1 LLIYGLQIP
10 KRADVMSPETKEE
23 FRDALRRG
31 GAVAIAAAPFAV
43 LFGAV
48 AVDNGLSIA
57 EATLMS
63 ATLYAGASQLVG
75 VELFNHHVA
84 PWLVVL
90 SIFAVNFRHVLYSAA
105 IAPHIRHLTFW
116 EKATSLFLLTDPQ
129 FAETERRA
137 DRGIRVSYLWL
148 MVLGLSVYVPWLFLT
163 ILGAFLGNLIGDPKA
178 IGIDVLLPVY
188 FMGLVLGFRSRA
200 NWLPVVLASGAGS
213 ILALHFVGSPW
224 HVSLGALAGIIVA
237 ALLPLDNAEAP
248 AGDVVEGEA

>member
-1 LLIYGLQIP
+1 MTP
-10 KRADVMSPETKEE
+10 AKKEE
-23 FRDALRRG
+23 IRDAFRRG
-31 GAVAIAAAPFAV
+31 SAVAIAAAPFAV

-48 AVDNGLSIA
+48 AIDNGLTVA

-84 PWLVVL
+84 PWLVIL

-105 IAPHIRHLTFW
+105 IAAHIRHLTFW

-137 DRGIRVSYLWL
+137 DAGIQVSYLWL

-163 ILGAFLGNLIGDPKA
+163 ILGGFLGNLIGDPKA
-178 IGIDVLLPVY
+178 IGLDVLLPVY

-200 NWLPVVLASGAGS
+200 NWLPVVLASGVGS
-213 ILALHFVGSPW
+213 ILAMHFVGSPW
-224 HVSLGALAGIIVA
+224 HVSLGALAGIVVA
-237 ALLPLDNAEAP
+237 ALLPLEASESE
-248 AGDVVEGEA
+248 AVNTDAVEGEA

>member
-1 LLIYGLQIP
+1 MTP
-10 KRADVMSPETKEE
+10 ATKEE
-23 FRDALRRG
+23 IRDAARRG
-31 GAVAIAAAPFAV
+31 LAIALAAAPFGV

-57 EATLMS
+57 EAALMS

-105 IAPHIRHLTFW
+105 IAAHIRHFTFW
-116 EKATSLFLLTDPQ
+116 QKATGLFLLVDPQ

-137 DRGIRVSYLWL
+137 DAGIRVGYVWFL
-148 MVLGLSVYVPWLFLT
+148 MLGLSVYIPWFFLT
-163 ILGAFLGNLIGDPKA
+163 LLGGFLGNLIGDPKA
-178 IGIDVLLPVY
+178 IGIDVLLPIY

-200 NWLPVVLASGAGS
+200 NWLPVVLASSVGS

-224 HVSLGALAGIIVA
+224 HVSLGALAGIAVA
-237 ALLPLDNAEAP
+237 AVMPIDGEESAAP
-248 AGDVVEGEA
+248 VGDAIEGEA

>member
-1 LLIYGLQIP
+1 MTP
-10 KRADVMSPETKEE
+10 ATKEE
-23 FRDALRRG
+23 IRDAFRRG
-31 GAVAIAAAPFAV
+31 ISVAIAASPFAV

-48 AVDNGLSIA
+48 AIDNGLTVA

-75 VELFNHHVA
+75 VELFNHNVA

-116 EKATSLFLLTDPQ
+116 QKATSLFLLTDPQ

-137 DRGIRVSYLWL
+137 DAGIRVSYIWL
-148 MVLGLSVYVPWLFLT
+148 MVLGFSVYVPWLCLSVVGG
-163 ILGAFLGNLIGDPKA
+163 LLGNLIGDPKA
-178 IGIDVLLPVY
+178 IGLDVLLPIY

-200 NWLPVVLASGAGS
+200 NWLPVVLASAAGS
-213 ILALHFVGSPW
+213 ILALQFVGSPW
-224 HVSLGALAGIIVA
+224 HVSLGALAGIAVA
-237 ALLPLDNAEAP
+237 AVLPLDDKESAAT
-248 AGDVVEGEA
+248 AGETVEGEA

>member
-1 LLIYGLQIP
+1 MTP
-10 KRADVMSPETKEE
+10 ATKEE
-23 FRDALRRG
+23 IRDAFRRG
-31 GAVAIAAAPFAV
+31 IAVAIAAAPFAV

-48 AVDNGLSIA
+48 AIDNGLSVA

-75 VELFNHHVA
+75 VELFNHNVA

-116 EKATSLFLLTDPQ
+116 QKATSLFLLTDPQ

-137 DRGIRVSYLWL
+137 DAGLRVSYLWL
-148 MVLGLSVYVPWLFLT
+148 MVLGFSVYVPWLCLSFIGGL
-163 ILGAFLGNLIGDPKA
+163 LGNLIGDPKA

-213 ILALHFVGSPW
+213 VLAMHFVGSPW
-224 HVSLGALAGIIVA
+224 HVSLGALAGVAVA
-237 ALLPLDNAEAP
+237 ALLPLENK
-248 AGDVVEGEA
+248 EGEASIGDVAEGEA

>member
-1 LLIYGLQIP
+1 MTP
-10 KRADVMSPETKEE
+10 DTKEE
-23 FRDALRRG
+23 IRDAFRRG
-31 GAVAIAAAPFAV
+31 IAVAIAASPFAV

-48 AVDNGLSIA
+48 SIDNGLTVA

-116 EKATSLFLLTDPQ
+116 QKATSLFLLTDPQ

-137 DRGIRVSYLWL
+137 DAGIRVSYVWL
-148 MVLGLSVYVPWLFLT
+148 MVLGFSVYVPWLCLT
-163 ILGAFLGNLIGDPKA
+163 VVGGLLGNLIGDPRA

-188 FMGLVLGFRSRA
+188 FMGLVMGFRSRA
-200 NWLPVVLASGAGS
+200 NWLPVVLASGVGS
-213 ILALHFVGSPW
+213 VLAMHFVGSPW
-224 HVSLGALAGIIVA
+224 HVSLGALAGVAVA
-237 ALLPLDNAEAP
+237 ALLPLDKEDETPVGTVA
-248 AGDVVEGEA
+248 EGEA

>member
-1 LLIYGLQIP
+1 MTP
-10 KRADVMSPETKEE
+10 ATKEE
-23 FRDALRRG
+23 IRDAFRRG
-31 GAVAIAAAPFAV
+31 ISVAVAASPFAV

-48 AVDNGLSIA
+48 AIDNGLTVA

-75 VELFNHHVA
+75 VELFNHNVA

-116 EKATSLFLLTDPQ
+116 QKATSLFLLTDPQ

-137 DRGIRVSYLWL
+137 DAGIRVSYIWL
-148 MVLGLSVYVPWLFLT
+148 MVLGFSVYVPWLCLSV
-163 ILGAFLGNLIGDPKA
+163 IGGLLGNLIGDPKA
-178 IGIDVLLPVY
+178 TGLDVLLPIY

-200 NWLPVVLASGAGS
+200 NWLPVVLASAAGS
-213 ILALHFVGSPW
+213 ILALQFVGSPW
-224 HVSLGALAGIIVA
+224 HVSLGALAGIAVA
-237 ALLPLDNAEAP
+237 AVLPLDDKESAATVGET
-248 AGDVVEGEA
+248 VEGEA

>member
-1 LLIYGLQIP
+1 MTP
-10 KRADVMSPETKEE
+10 DTKEE
-23 FRDALRRG
+23 IRDAFRRG
-31 GAVAIAAAPFAV
+31 IAVAIAASPFAV

-48 AVDNGLSIA
+48 SIDNGLTVA

-116 EKATSLFLLTDPQ
+116 QKATSLFLLTDPQ

-137 DRGIRVSYLWL
+137 DAGLRVSYIWL
-148 MVLGLSVYVPWLFLT
+148 MVLGFSVYVPWLCLT
-163 ILGAFLGNLIGDPKA
+163 VVGGLLGNLIGDPRA

-188 FMGLVLGFRSRA
+188 FMGLVMGFRSRA
-200 NWLPVVLASGAGS
+200 NWLPVVLASGVGS
-213 ILALHFVGSPW
+213 VLAMHFVGSPW
-224 HVSLGALAGIIVA
+224 HVSLGALAGVAVA
-237 ALLPLDNAEAP
+237 ALLPLDKEDAAP
-248 AGDVVEGEA
+248 VGAVAEGEA

>member
-1 LLIYGLQIP
+1 MTP
-10 KRADVMSPETKEE
+10 ATKEE
-23 FRDALRRG
+23 IRDAFRRG
-31 GAVAIAAAPFAV
+31 ISVAVAASPFAV

-48 AVDNGLSIA
+48 AIDNGLTVA

-75 VELFNHHVA
+75 VELFNHNVA

-116 EKATSLFLLTDPQ
+116 QKATSLFLLTDPQ

-137 DRGIRVSYLWL
+137 DAGIRVSYIWL
-148 MVLGLSVYVPWLFLT
+148 MVLGFSVYVPWLCLSV
-163 ILGAFLGNLIGDPKA
+163 IGGLLGNLIGDPKA
-178 IGIDVLLPVY
+178 IGLDVLLPIY

-200 NWLPVVLASGAGS
+200 NWLPVVLASAAGS
-213 ILALHFVGSPW
+213 ILALQFVGSPW
-224 HVSLGALAGIIVA
+224 HVSLGALAGIAVA
-237 ALLPLDNAEAP
+237 AVLPLDDKESAATVGET
-248 AGDVVEGEA
+248 VEGEA

>member
-1 LLIYGLQIP
+1 MTP
-10 KRADVMSPETKEE
+10 DTKEE
-23 FRDALRRG
+23 IRDAFRRG
-31 GAVAIAAAPFAV
+31 IAVAIAASPFAV

-48 AVDNGLSIA
+48 SIDNGLSVA

-116 EKATSLFLLTDPQ
+116 QKATSLFLLTDPQ

-137 DRGIRVSYLWL
+137 DAGIRVSYIWL
-148 MVLGLSVYVPWLFLT
+148 MVLGFSVYVPWLCLT
-163 ILGAFLGNLIGDPKA
+163 VVGGLLGNLIGDPKA

-188 FMGLVLGFRSRA
+188 FMGLVMGFRSRA
-200 NWLPVVLASGAGS
+200 NWLPVVLASGVGS
-213 ILALHFVGSPW
+213 VLAMHFVGSPW
-224 HVSLGALAGIIVA
+224 HVSLGALAGVAVA
-237 ALLPLDNAEAP
+237 ALLPLDKEDAAP
-248 AGDVVEGEA
+248 AGTVAEGEA

>member
-1 LLIYGLQIP
+1 MTP
-10 KRADVMSPETKEE
+10 ATKEE
-23 FRDALRRG
+23 IRDAFRRG
-31 GAVAIAAAPFAV
+31 ISVAVAASPFAV

-48 AVDNGLSIA
+48 AIDNGLTVA

-75 VELFNHHVA
+75 VELFNHNVA

-116 EKATSLFLLTDPQ
+116 QKATSLFLLTDPQ

-137 DRGIRVSYLWL
+137 DAGIRVSYIWL
-148 MVLGLSVYVPWLFLT
+148 MVLGFSVYVPWLCLSV
-163 ILGAFLGNLIGDPKA
+163 IGGLLGNLIGDPKA
-178 IGIDVLLPVY
+178 IGLDVLLPIY

-200 NWLPVVLASGAGS
+200 NWLPVVLASAAGS
-213 ILALHFVGSPW
+213 ILALQFVGSPW
-224 HVSLGALAGIIVA
+224 HVSLGALAGIAVA
-237 ALLPLDNAEAP
+237 AVLPLDEKESAATVGET
-248 AGDVVEGEA
+248 VEGEA

>member
-1 LLIYGLQIP
+1 MTP
-10 KRADVMSPETKEE
+10 ATKEE
-23 FRDALRRG
+23 IRDAFRRG
-31 GAVAIAAAPFAV
+31 ISVAVAASPFAV

-48 AVDNGLSIA
+48 AIDNGLTVA

-75 VELFNHHVA
+75 VELFNHNVA

-116 EKATSLFLLTDPQ
+116 QKATSLFLLTDPQ

-137 DRGIRVSYLWL
+137 DAGIRVSYIWL
-148 MVLGLSVYVPWLFLT
+148 MVLGFSVYVPWLCLSV
-163 ILGAFLGNLIGDPKA
+163 IGGLLGNLIGDPKA
-178 IGIDVLLPVY
+178 IGLDVLLPIY

-200 NWLPVVLASGAGS
+200 NWLPVVLASAAGS
-213 ILALHFVGSPW
+213 ILALQFVGSPW
-224 HVSLGALAGIIVA
+224 HVSLGALAGIAVA
-237 ALLPLDNAEAP
+237 AVLPLDDKESAATIGET
-248 AGDVVEGEA
+248 VEGEA

>member
-1 LLIYGLQIP
+1 MTP
-10 KRADVMSPETKEE
+10 DTKEE
-23 FRDALRRG
+23 IRDAFRRG
-31 GAVAIAAAPFAV
+31 IAVAIAASPFAV

-48 AVDNGLSIA
+48 SIDNGLTVA

-116 EKATSLFLLTDPQ
+116 QKATSLFLLTDPQ

-137 DRGIRVSYLWL
+137 DAGIRVSYIWL
-148 MVLGLSVYVPWLFLT
+148 MVLGFSVYVPWLCLT
-163 ILGAFLGNLIGDPKA
+163 VVGGLLGNLIGDPRA

-188 FMGLVLGFRSRA
+188 FMGLVLGFRKRA
-200 NWLPVVLASGAGS
+200 NWLPVVLASGVGS
-213 ILALHFVGSPW
+213 VLAMHFVGSPW
-224 HVSLGALAGIIVA
+224 HVSLGALAGVAVA
-237 ALLPLDNAEAP
+237 ALLPLDKESAAP
-248 AGDVVEGEA
+248 VGDVAEGEA